1 MSIDSVKKDIVYLGL
16 QGGET
21 VSQLTSL
28 SVTLD
33 AATIHLIAG
42 LLVQSKVLNTSDTLD
57 WLHPVRVLIPV
68 SVSGSLTAGGN
79 PISLG
84 GSFSWKKGSIITV
97 LPRIGTTKPGDSI
110 QFPLERFPQASDTG
124 WSLGG
129 NLTVQALS
137 ATSAGTDTLV
147 VTVSDDA
154 GHSAQS
160 WALLQVVAAVKV
172 DTSTPTISVKNTK
185 IDSTSK
191 TAIVQVTANSSSGI
205 DSVISRAGTPSRKR
219 LGSSLL
225 DTVPLTSGFNQIAD
239 SVYATN
245 GKKAGALDTIP
256 LPPSSNSAPPTLALL
271 IPAKSLDT
279 VSWGTKSIQ
288 LSWSITESTYGT
300 SGAWLNGNP
309 LSAPST
315 GTIWSG
321 TPQLS
326 VGVNT
331 FMLLA
336 KNTNGDTVYSSVVT
350 VVRLSDT
357 IHPVVA
363 WQGRLATGDT
373 LPFKTSSYIATW
385 KVTDADTVAS
395 VLLNGDPLT
404 GTAQGSGVYLYTAN
418 ILLPKAS
425 KGFDTTLSLLA
436 TGGSVSDTTRS
447 KVLVHVSADTT
458 HPVIVGAN
466 NELVPYGTTGY
477 RFSGTVSD
485 SDTVVT
491 LTASA
496 TANGQPVT
504 ANFVRTG
511 NTWTDTVSLTS
522 NPVVVVIA
530 ATDSAGNS
538 TSQSLTIQVAAQS
551 GDHTPPVISRTVP
564 VAKRDTVAWDVST
577 VPLSWNITDNVG
589 VGTVTDNGKVL
600 TGSGGV
606 WTDTESVAM
615 GSNSYILKATDT
627 SGNAAYDTVYVV
639 RASDLT
645 APAVTRGAG
654 TDDTVLLAGVS
665 TFTPSWTVTDNALQT
680 VTINGTAV
688 PGSSH
693 VYSIPVTLSSDSVLI
708 ALVATDSSGNTTR
721 DAISLKRLAPA
732 TITGAGNSLTSSVT
746 ATTAANLSGAV
757 LTYSTD
763 KVHWTSF
770 PSAGISVTSSE
781 ILYVKD
787 SLGGISQID
796 SAIYLF
802 APVITPPSGGY
813 AAAQTVSI
821 KDSGA
826 ASIQYYTGA
835 TAPSSW
841 NSYSGPIS
849 VATCTQLHSRAALGG
864 ATSNAV
870 ATYAFPPSIS
880 PSYGTF
886 TDKKNVSVSAVGAD
900 SLQVSTDGAS
910 WTSAAGT
917 YTVTKSGTYYFR
929 SEINGVFSNS
939 ASGIYSIIHDTT
951 LSSASVSAVSYSLN
965 PPFSG
970 SQYTIGTDSLP
981 FGTTSATVT
990 AVPNDTGARVTI
1002 NGGTSGAV
1010 TLVNDTATVSL
1021 TVTNGP
1027 SSMTYTLRLY
1037 AKRFGTFTDSRDN
1050 QIYNKVHIGSQ
1061 TWMAQNLN
1069 WDGGDGSV
1077 GVCLGSSPDSCQKYG
1092 HLYTW
1097 AEAMQAGAIYDS
1109 TILNPTSSTLGI
1121 CPGGWHL
1128 PTSAEWAIL
1137 SPSYSNSSTY
1147 GTSLKS
1153 TTGWYNNGNGTDAT
1167 GFDAIPGGEGL
1178 FFGGFGNLQMTAYW
1192 WSSNET
1198 DSADANTYQVNYNS
1212 TSVFEFSDRKANQ
1225 LSVRCIAN

>member
-1 MSIDSVKKDIVYLGL
+1 MTVFDALDTLLLYQYAKLPATQKSSFSALGTGASGLVAYYASLILSGDATVAGKPIPVGMSIDSVKKDIVYLGL

-33 AATIHLIAG
+33 TATIHLIAG

-160 WALLQVVAAVKV
+160 WTLLQVVAAVKA
-172 DTSTPTISVKNTK
+172 DTTTPTISVKNTK

-458 HPVIVGAN
+458 HPVIVGAD

-491 LTASA
+491 LTA
-496 TANGQPVT
+496 
-504 ANFVRTG
+504 
-511 NTWTDTVSLTS
+511 
-522 NPVVVVIA
+522 
-530 ATDSAGNS
+530 
-538 TSQSLTIQVAAQS
+538 
-551 GDHTPPVISRTVP
+551 PPPPMASR
-564 VAKRDTVAWDVST
+564 
-577 VPLSWNITDNVG
+577 
-589 VGTVTDNGKVL
+589 
-600 TGSGGV
+600 
-606 WTDTESVAM
+606 
-615 GSNSYILKATDT
+615 
-627 SGNAAYDTVYVV
+627 
-639 RASDLT
+639 
-645 APAVTRGAG
+645 
-654 TDDTVLLAGVS
+654 
-665 TFTPSWTVTDNALQT
+665 
-680 VTINGTAV
+680 
-688 PGSSH
+688 
-693 VYSIPVTLSSDSVLI
+693 
-708 ALVATDSSGNTTR
+708 
-721 DAISLKRLAPA
+721 
-732 TITGAGNSLTSSVT
+732 
-746 ATTAANLSGAV
+746 
-757 LTYSTD
+757 
-763 KVHWTSF
+763 
-770 PSAGISVTSSE
+770 
-781 ILYVKD
+781 
-787 SLGGISQID
+787 
-796 SAIYLF
+796 
-802 APVITPPSGGY
+802 
-813 AAAQTVSI
+813 
-821 KDSGA
+821 
-826 ASIQYYTGA
+826 
-835 TAPSSW
+835 
-841 NSYSGPIS
+841 
-849 VATCTQLHSRAALGG
+849 
-864 ATSNAV
+864 
-870 ATYAFPPSIS
+870 
-880 PSYGTF
+880 
-886 TDKKNVSVSAVGAD
+886 
-900 SLQVSTDGAS
+900 
-910 WTSAAGT
+910 
-917 YTVTKSGTYYFR
+917 
-929 SEINGVFSNS
+929 
-939 ASGIYSIIHDTT
+939 
-951 LSSASVSAVSYSLN
+951 
-965 PPFSG
+965 
-970 SQYTIGTDSLP
+970 
-981 FGTTSATVT
+981 
-990 AVPNDTGARVTI
+990 
-1002 NGGTSGAV
+1002 
-1010 TLVNDTATVSL
+1010 
-1021 TVTNGP
+1021 
-1027 SSMTYTLRLY
+1027 
-1037 AKRFGTFTDSRDN
+1037 
-1050 QIYNKVHIGSQ
+1050 
-1061 TWMAQNLN
+1061 
-1069 WDGGDGSV
+1069 
-1077 GVCLGSSPDSCQKYG
+1077 
-1092 HLYTW
+1092 
-1097 AEAMQAGAIYDS
+1097 
-1109 TILNPTSSTLGI
+1109 
-1121 CPGGWHL
+1121 
-1128 PTSAEWAIL
+1128 
-1137 SPSYSNSSTY
+1137 
-1147 GTSLKS
+1147 
-1153 TTGWYNNGNGTDAT
+1153 
-1167 GFDAIPGGEGL
+1167 
-1178 FFGGFGNLQMTAYW
+1178 
-1192 WSSNET
+1192 
-1198 DSADANTYQVNYNS
+1198 
-1212 TSVFEFSDRKANQ
+1212 
-1225 LSVRCIAN
+1225 